1 MLRTKTFNY
10 RDRVLD
16 FGFIELEPKASN
28 VSVESIINN
37 VKESLIVVDTK
48 GLFMLDFLK
57 RAEIFLNQNDKVL
70 VGLTSDKIIAE
81 LKKNGVSNGFFRST
95 DEQFETGIV
104 IVDKKEAFLALD
116 VDHIYGVP
124 PRYIPEIFNY
134 VNHVIWSKANY

>member
-48 GLFMLDFLK
+48 GLFILPDL
-57 RAEIFLNQNDKVL
+57 L
-70 VGLTSDKIIAE
+70 VFTAWLMYAIG
-81 LKKNGVSNGFFRST
+81 
-95 DEQFETGIV
+95 
-104 IVDKKEAFLALD
+104 
-116 VDHIYGVP
+116 
-124 PRYIPEIFNY
+124 
-134 VNHVIWSKANY
+134 